1 LFFGR
6 MGNFVNQELWGKTTE
21 VPWGMVFTNG
31 GPLPRHPSML
41 YEALLEGLL
50 LLFILCWVARK
61 KRPLGLL
68 SGLFLIGYSV
78 SRILVEF
85 VRVPDQHLQY
95 LLFDWVTMGQIL
107 SLPMMIFGFVLVFL
121 ANANDAKSER

>member
-1 LFFGR
+1 
-6 MGNFVNQELWGKTTE
+6 
-21 VPWGMVFTNG
+21 
-31 GPLPRHPSML
+31 ML
-41 YEALLEGLL
+41 YEAFLEGLV
-50 LLFILCWVARK
+50 LLFILYWVARK

-78 SRILVEF
+78 SRILVEL

-107 SLPMMIFGFVLVFL
+107 SLPMMIFGFLLVFW
-121 ANANDAKSER
+121 ANKNSVKN